1 MLGFSAKGTKGN
13 MQIETLSWK
22 GEVDGTL
29 EMIDQ
34 TLLPTQFKTLG
45 FSGGNLEGVW
55 EAIHSLRVRG
65 APAIGIAAAYGV
77 CTGLQSVLDETDE
90 VAFFKRLD
98 EVATYLA
105 GSRPT
110 AVNLFWA
117 LDRMREVAG
126 ETRRQMDEKGTFS
139 AREVATRMLAEA
151 RTIHEEDR
159 RICHAI
165 GEAGEPL
172 IPDGA
177 GVLTHC
183 NAGGLAT
190 SEYGTALAVFA
201 CAHEAGK
208 NIHVYADETRPLLQG
223 ARLTA
228 WEMLQR
234 GIPVTVICDS
244 MAAQVMR
251 EGKIQAVVVGAD
263 RIAANGDT
271 ANKIGTYGVACLAH
285 LHGIPFYVAA
295 PKSTFDLT
303 LATGDAIPIEQRKPE
318 EVTCGFGRQTAPDGV
333 DVYNPAF
340 DVTPAKYIKGIITEF
355 GVVSPVTEENI
366 RAMLGK
372 PAASKEMQ
380 G

>member
-1 MLGFSAKGTKGN
+1 
-13 MQIETLSWK
+13 MQIETLNWK
-22 GEVDGTL
+22 GEADGTL

-34 TLLPTQFKTLG
+34 TLLPTQFKTLE

-77 CTGLQSVLDETDE
+77 CIGLQSVLDETDE
-90 VAFFKRLD
+90 AAFFKRLD
-98 EVATYLA
+98 EVATSLA

-117 LDRMREVAG
+117 LDRMRKAAG
-126 ETRRQMDEKGTFS
+126 ETRRLMDETGTFS
-139 AREVATRMLAEA
+139 AREVAPRMLAEA
-151 RTIHEEDR
+151 RAIHEEDR
-159 RICHAI
+159 RICHAS
-165 GEAGEPL
+165 GRSGEPL
-172 IPDGA
+172 SPDGA

-251 EGKIQAVVVGAD
+251 EGKVQAVVVGAD

-318 EVTCGFGRQTAPDGV
+318 EVTRGFGRQTAPDGV

-372 PAASKEMQ
+372 PAANKEMQ